1 MASCVPQYMHEDFG
15 DVQFI
20 ILRPSVGVADH
31 RIQFKLS
38 RSDRSNMFSLQ
49 RFITVLVLSM
59 SIFNT
64 IISGTRTKSSCSKKV
79 KGHKTLA
86 THRVCQDTSGCKSVI
101 YHETKL
107 FCDSN
112 LSLLCCI
119 HPPVDNLV
127 KKSECS
133 AGGWREEQ
141 GQAKNQSS
149 RGLIQQT
156 NKGIDEQGSFR
167 KKRPPTTKM
176 LLLGQAEHQPP
187 PYKSIF
193 SGRGHGARPK
203 CLSTRPPKKGE
214 GRDWPKHLLRISC
227 LQYSDKFLWND
238 LVDCED
244 HETKLS
250 CDNSSGVL
258 CCIHPP
264 MGKTIKQSECFGM
277 YTYSLKN
284 QFGKKNDS
292 P

>member
-1 MASCVPQYMHEDFG
+1 
-15 DVQFI
+15 
-20 ILRPSVGVADH
+20 
-31 RIQFKLS
+31 
-38 RSDRSNMFSLQ
+38 MFSLQ

-86 THRVCQDTSGCKSVI
+86 THRVCQDTSG

-156 NKGIDEQGSFR
+156 NK
-167 KKRPPTTKM
+167 
-176 LLLGQAEHQPP
+176 
-187 PYKSIF
+187 
-193 SGRGHGARPK
+193 
-203 CLSTRPPKKGE
+203 E